1 MLWGSLCGWQDVF
14 DVRMGGWWW
23 WWSWN
28 YYPYLHLW
36 NSLIVWQQPVLQ
48 ASLSISERVNPS
60 NPTTIH
66 STRQSDTAIVK
77 PEGGSQGDGI
87 FLASWLACDHC
98 GYLEPLGPW
107 SLHWWFKFDDGLE
120 VVGSNFLTKTH
131 QCWWRTWWVR
141 RFQCTNVFWEDEIQ
155 IIGEIVGYG
164 WTWGDSTMP
173 CLLHS
178 QVGVLGIYYSIGLQ
192 PIFQMGSQMVGIF
205 TKVCVCVQCAFVP
218 TGCRMCRELSA
229 M

>member
-1 MLWGSLCGWQDVF
+1 MMMMMMMIMKLLSIFTPLKSLN
-14 DVRMGGWWW
+14 M
-23 WWSWN
+23 
-28 YYPYLHLW
+28 

-192 PIFQMGSQMVGIF
+192 PIFQMDSQMVGIF
-205 TKVCVCVQCAFVP
+205 TKVCVCAMCICPNRVQNVQRIIGYVICI
-218 TGCRMCRELSA
+218 
-229 M
+229 